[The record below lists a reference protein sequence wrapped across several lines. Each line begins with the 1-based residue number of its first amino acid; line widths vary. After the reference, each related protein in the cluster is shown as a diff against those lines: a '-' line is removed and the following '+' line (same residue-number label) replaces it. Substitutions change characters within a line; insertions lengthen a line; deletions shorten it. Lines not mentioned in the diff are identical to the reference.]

1 MINDNV
7 CKYARCRIPLTT
19 EQIKAMNGEKICLN
33 CLQNRIKFQQQNGLF
48 NNKKTEKH

>member
-7 CKYARCRIPLTT
+7 CKYAKCRIPLTI
-19 EQIKAMNGEKICLN
+19 EQIKAMNGEKICNN

-48 NNKKTEKH
+48 NNKNPEKH